1 MHAIGRSTG
10 TDALCRSGHL
20 DLCWSLAVS
29 IGTLGGVV
37 ATTGFLYEHLADEL
51 GQAIDRGALRAG
63 DRLPSVRRL
72 AQERSVSVATVL
84 EAYLRLENAGLIEV
98 RPKSGH
104 FVRRRAMPTA
114 EPRAPRPC
122 TTPSRVTVS
131 DVYTEIL
138 AAMRDPELLPFGCA
152 TVDPSYLPIAALNR
166 IINQLTRE
174 MTTVGARYE
183 GAPGLLTLRRQIARR
198 AVDVGVALSEHDL
211 CTTIGA
217 TEGLSLALRAV
228 ARFGDVIAV
237 ESPAYFGVLQ
247 IIEGLGMRAIE
258 IPANPRTGLDVDA
271 LEATLRSQPVRALVC
286 SPTLLNPLG
295 SIMPDDERQK
305 LVDLTRRH
313 DLPVIEDD
321 AYGELVFDG
330 TRPRP
335 LRAFAGPSH
344 TSHVL
349 LVSSVS
355 KTLAPGYR
363 VGWIA
368 GGRWHDQIVRLK
380 FGQSLACPTLLG
392 MAVAEFLSS
401 GGYDRHL
408 RRLRSSLS
416 GNVERYREAI
426 ATSFPDGTR
435 VSSPR
440 GGFVLWVELPPGV
453 DALALHEQAL
463 RRRIVIAPGPLFS
476 ARQRF
481 TNFIRI
487 SCGTPWSN
495 RIEQGLDTLARLT
508 RSA

>member
-1 MHAIGRSTG
+1 M
-10 TDALCRSGHL
+10 
-20 DLCWSLAVS
+20 
-29 IGTLGGVV
+29 V
-37 ATTGFLYEHLADEL
+37 ATGGFLYEHLADEL

-104 FVRRRAMPTA
+104 FVR
-114 EPRAPRPC
+114 PRALLTADPRTPRTC
-122 TTPSRVTVS
+122 NTPSKVTVS
-131 DVYTEIL
+131 DAYTKIL
-138 AAMRDPELLPFGCA
+138 SAMRDPELLPLGCA

-166 IINQLTRE
+166 IINQITRE
-174 MTTVGARYE
+174 ISTVGARYE

-198 AVDVGVALSEHDL
+198 AAELGVAITEHDL
-211 CTTIGA
+211 CTTVGA

-228 ARFGDVIAV
+228 AKPGDVIAV

-247 IIEGLGMRAIE
+247 AIESLGMRALE
-258 IPANPRTGLDVDA
+258 IPAHPRTGFDVSA
-271 LEATLRSQPVRALVC
+271 FEETLRAQSVQALVIT
-286 SPTLLNPLG
+286 PTASNPLG
-295 SIMPDDERQK
+295 TVMPDDERER
-305 LVDLTRRH
+305 LVKLTRRH
-313 DLPVIEDD
+313 DIPVIEDD
-321 AYGELVFDG
+321 VYGELVWDG
-330 TRPRP
+330 SHPRP
-335 LRAFAGPSH
+335 LRSFSGPSEDN
-344 TSHVL
+344 HVL

-368 GGRWHDQIVRLK
+368 GGRWHDRVVRLK
-380 FGQSLACPTLLG
+380 YGQSLACPTLPG

-408 RRLRSSLS
+408 RRLRSALA

-426 ATSFPDGTR
+426 ALQFPDGTR

-440 GGFVLWVELPPGV
+440 GGFVLWVELPAGV
-453 DALALHEQAL
+453 DALALHEAAL
-463 RRRIVIAPGPLFS
+463 RKRIVVAPGPLFS

-481 TNFIRI
+481 ANFIRI
-487 SCGTPWSN
+487 SAGTPWSD
-495 RIEQGLDTLARLT
+495 RVADGIRTLARLVD
-508 RSA
+508 RE